1 MNNSFKVKIRQHIV
15 DNYPKR
21 FKGLL
26 DDPDFNAWPSPIK
39 IAHFGLEAL
48 NHIKV
53 CYFLPCMQNVHVN
66 TLPSEREMI

>member
-1 MNNSFKVKIRQHIV
+1 MNQSFKVKIRQHIV

-26 DDPDFNAWPSPIK
+26 DDPDFNAWPSPLK

-53 CYFLPCMQNVHVN
+53 GSPIIWVVCL
-66 TLPSEREMI
+66 